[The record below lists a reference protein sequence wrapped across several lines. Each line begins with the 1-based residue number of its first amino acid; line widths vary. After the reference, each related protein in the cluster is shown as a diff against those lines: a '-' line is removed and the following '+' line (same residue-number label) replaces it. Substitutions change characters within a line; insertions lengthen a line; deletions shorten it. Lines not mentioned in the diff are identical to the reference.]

1 MITCNMLA
9 AKISRKYS
17 PTLTDNVV
25 FMMTSQN
32 FISITRMSTYI
43 SLTVD
48 GMDCELAKGH
58 FNNHSHL
65 NLILQK
71 LI

>member
-1 MITCNMLA
+1 MLD

-25 FMMTSQN
+25 SMMTSQN
-32 FISITRMSTYI
+32 FIPITYMSTYI

-48 GMDCELAKGH
+48 GMDCKLAKGH
-58 FNNHSHL
+58 FNND
-65 NLILQK
+65 
-71 LI
+71 